1 MIDADHRGGIEADSH
16 RVNMGFENDCILNIQ
31 SLAGEYFCAVCRT
44 LVYPNEA
51 MQAPCTHLY
60 CKPCLTYVVSTT
72 HACPYD
78 GYRVTEADSK
88 PLLESNKTL
97 ADTIGKI
104 QVHCL
109 YYRTGCTWQGPLSD
123 STAHCSTCAFGESAV
138 LCNRCGIQLKHRQ
151 VQEHAQNC
159 SGAQTQV
166 QQPGGVQ
173 DNSSVGSA
181 AVPDQTQTGGP
192 TSQAQVT
199 QAMTSVVSN
208 QDASQTANPATQPQA
223 APAATPT
230 PEQLYQQ
237 QQLQYQQQYQQYYQQ
252 YPGYDPYQQNYQ
264 YYYQYPQAAQQN
276 PQVYGQPQPQG
287 YGQAQTQPVVQAQQQ
302 VQVQPQIP
310 SQVAQPPLQPHS
322 QPAVNPQ
329 AQVPYGSQAQP
340 QMPAQGQTQPQMP
353 PQGQAPQPHANP
365 YNQPQPYAQPQT
377 QPQPQAYA
385 QPVPQQQYP
394 QTHPPMQHHHTQPY
408 PQPQTQ
414 QPYLHPQPQ
423 VQPQPNLQAHAHPP
437 PPSAQLQTS
446 NAVTGYQSFPQAQA
460 GVGHPMHTASA
471 QYPTQ
476 MPGQFPLQTAQMR
489 PPQSYSNV
497 PNQQQPAMLSAQG
510 QGQGQGQ
517 PLSGPSTQQLPVYPH
532 TQQPGYPFQ
541 QRPSVQA
548 AQQGVPQQYSQQQS
562 YPGQGPYMQHQPSQM
577 PPQSQQSYGQ
587 PPSAQPNVANQYAG
601 RPMGVQTV
609 AHPYAQAAGFPGGA
623 PQVRPPQLSQN
634 HPMKTN
640 SQMPSAEQQA
650 TQSQRVSGGEKLH
663 DPMLEKGAH
672 GQIDPSKEARDMAMA
687 SSAGQRGDDTKSK
700 ANNGLAVNADGNIS
714 ENHVQEGKPRTKGD
728 QGEPPSGDA
737 GKSGSEDPRDGQDS
751 KHTANNVAEG
761 SDPPS
766 LPKSQPKQQPMT
778 YGSSAQHKPGVA
790 AKSHSMTHPVN
801 SQQSA
806 LHGHHSSQ
814 LRPQGPG
821 QAPPSAF
828 PLENPPGGIPS
839 SGASGLMG
847 RPGNVNHHQ
856 GNLPPHQAGQP
867 QKPPG
872 DPLIGSPFMGHRPG
886 ASRYEIE
893 KFAAQKSGHFDGRQ
907 PDSLP
912 HGIRPGT
919 MEFAGPSAHESMLA
933 PGMRDERGMPFVEEH
948 LKRFPHREFEDDF
961 RKLPRPSQ
969 LEAGPSN
976 YGPRFPSGPLDHG
989 SHMFGGDGM
998 LRPFDKE
1005 PHGFD
1010 REHAF
1015 KLEGVGSGP
1024 SRLPHFHPKDGER
1037 THAFPDDDM
1046 RRADFRRTDL
1056 SGPPPGPGFGRHH
1069 MDGLLPRSPGRD
1081 YPGFPS
1087 RPFGNDSRSFE
1098 GSKPFN
1104 FPGEPFGKPHHESR
1118 FPGPP
1123 RGDLDVRGNFRL
1135 GEHLGQNEDLM
1146 PGHLRR
1152 GGHLGFRGLSEF
1164 GHPGELSLMDPP
1176 LSGNFLPHNPFGES
1190 FGGEKTGLRAG
1201 EHGFRGGFGFPHFGH
1216 DGGFHPR
1223 DTEAF
1228 DNLRKRKPGSI
1239 MCLICKVECGTVEGL
1254 DLHSQSREHQR
1265 KARDMV
1271 LSIKQQNKKKQ
1282 KVSKDQA
1289 SIGEGRGGGRPKNMG
1304 FQGRGNKR

>member
-1 MIDADHRGGIEADSH
+1 
-16 RVNMGFENDCILNIQ
+16 MGFENDCILNIQ

-97 ADTIGKI
+97 AETIGKI

-109 YYRTGCTWQGPLSD
+109 YYRTGCTWQGSLSD

-166 QQPGGVQ
+166 QQPGGIQ
-173 DNSSVGSA
+173 DNTSAGSA
-181 AVPDQTQTGGP
+181 AAPDQTQTGGP
-192 TSQAQVT
+192 TSQAQVS
-199 QAMTSVVSN
+199 QALTSVVST

-223 APAATPT
+223 ATASTPT

-237 QQLQYQQQYQQYYQQ
+237 QQQQYQQQYQQYYQQ

-276 PQVYGQPQPQG
+276 PQAYGQPQPQG

-302 VQVQPQIP
+302 VQPQVL
-310 SQVAQPPLQPHS
+310 SQGAQPPS
-322 QPAVNPQ
+322 QSAVNPQ
-329 AQVPYGSQAQP
+329 AQVSYGGQAQP
-340 QMPAQGQTQPQMP
+340 QMPAQGQAQPQMP
-353 PQGQAPQPHANP
+353 AQGQAPPSHANP
-365 YNQPQPYAQPQT
+365 YNQPQPYAQPQPQPQPQTQPYT
-377 QPQPQAYA
+377 QPQPQPQT
-385 QPVPQQQYP
+385 QPYTQPQPQPQTQPYTQPQPQSQYP
-394 QTHPPMQHHHTQPY
+394 QTHPPMQHPHSQPY

-414 QPYLHPQPQ
+414 HHYVHPQPQ
-423 VQPQPNLQAHAHPP
+423 VQPQPNQQANAHPPQHPP

-460 GVGHPMHTASA
+460 GVGHPTHIAGA

-476 MPGQFPLQTAQMR
+476 MPGQFPLQTGQMR

-497 PNQQQPAMLSAQG
+497 PNQQQPAMFSA
-510 QGQGQGQ
+510 QGQGQ
-517 PLSGPSTQQLPVYPH
+517 PLSGPYAQQVPVYPQ

-541 QRPSVQA
+541 QRPNVQA
-548 AQQGVPQQYSQQQS
+548 AQQVVPQQYAQQQS

-577 PPQSQQSYGQ
+577 PPQSQQSYGH
-587 PPSAQPNVANQYAG
+587 PPSAQPNVVHNYAG
-601 RPMGVQTV
+601 RPMGVQTG
-609 AHPYAQAAGFPGGA
+609 AHPFAQAAGFPGGA
-623 PQVRPPQLSQN
+623 PQVRPSQLSQN
-634 HPMKTN
+634 QPMKTN
-640 SQMPSAEQQA
+640 SQLPSAEQLA
-650 TQSQRVSGGEKLH
+650 TQSQRVSGGEKPH
-663 DPMLEKGAH
+663 DPTSEKVAH

-687 SSAGQRGDDTKSK
+687 SSAGQRGDDMKSK
-700 ANNGLAVNADGNIS
+700 ANNGLATSVDGNIVD
-714 ENHVQEGKPRTKGD
+714 NHGQEAKPRTKGN
-728 QGEPPSGDA
+728 QGETFSEPPSSDA
-737 GKSGSEDPRDGQDS
+737 GKSGSEDPRDGQDL

-766 LPKSQPKQQPMT
+766 SLTKSQSKPQPMS

-790 AKSHSMTHPVN
+790 SKSHSMT
-801 SQQSA
+801 
-806 LHGHHSSQ
+806 HHSSQ

-821 QAPPSAF
+821 QAPSSAF
-828 PLENPPGGIPS
+828 PLE
-839 SGASGLMG
+839 
-847 RPGNVNHHQ
+847 NHHQ
-856 GNLPPHQAGQP
+856 GNLPPHQGGQP

-872 DPLIGSPFMGHRPG
+872 DPLVGSPFMGHRPG

-893 KFAAQKSGHFDGRQ
+893 KFAAQRSGHFDSRQ
-907 PDSLP
+907 PDSHPHGPIERSTFGAGP

-919 MEFAGPSAHESMLA
+919 MEFGGPSAHESMLA

-948 LKRFPHREFEDDF
+948 LKHFHHREFEDDF
-961 RKLPRPSQ
+961 RKHPRPPQ

-976 YGPRFPSGPLDHG
+976 HGARFPSGPLDHG
-989 SHMFGGDGM
+989 SRMFGGDGM

-1010 REHAF
+1010 RDHAF

-1024 SRLPHFHPKDGER
+1024 SRLLPPFHSKDGER

-1056 SGPPPGPGFGRHH
+1056 SGPPPGPGLGRHH

-1087 RPFGNDSRSFE
+1087 RTIGNDSRFFE
-1098 GSKPFN
+1098 GSRPFN
-1104 FPGEPFGKPHHESR
+1104 FPAEPFGKPHHESR
-1118 FPGPP
+1118 FPVPP
-1123 RGDLDVRGNFRL
+1123 RGGDLDVRGNFRV
-1135 GEHLGQNEDLM
+1135 GEHLGQNQDLM
-1146 PGHLRR
+1146 PSHLRR
-1152 GGHLGFRGLSEF
+1152 GGHLGFRGLPEF
-1164 GHPGELSLMDPP
+1164 GHPGELSLMDPH
-1176 LSGNFLPHNPFGES
+1176 LSGNFPPHNPFGDS
-1190 FGGEKTGLRAG
+1190 FGVEKTGLPRAG
-1201 EHGFRGGFGFPHFGH
+1201 EHSFRVGFGFPHSGH

-1223 DTEAF
+1223 DTETF
-1228 DNLRKRKPGSI
+1228 DNPRKRKPGSI

-1254 DLHSQSREHQR
+1254 DLHSQSREHQT

-1282 KVSKDQA
+1282 KVSKVQA
-1289 SIGEGRGGGRPKNMG
+1289 SAGEGRDGGRPKNMG